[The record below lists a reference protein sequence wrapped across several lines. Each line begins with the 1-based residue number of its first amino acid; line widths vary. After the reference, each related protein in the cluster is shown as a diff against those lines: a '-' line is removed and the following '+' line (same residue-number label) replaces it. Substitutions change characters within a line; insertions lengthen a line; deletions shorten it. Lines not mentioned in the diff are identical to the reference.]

1 MALRSEPD
9 AVCACFVCMCAV
21 ARKIWAGLTGFVL
34 VDVGVR
40 VERCTVTRRPSY
52 VVAICPG
59 SVVRS
64 DMSHV
69 AMSCEFCAGEV

>member
-40 VERCTVTRRPSY
+40 VERCTDIRRA
-52 VVAICPG
+52 VIRRRGIPG
-59 SVVRS
+59 VSR
-64 DMSHV
+64 
-69 AMSCEFCAGEV
+69 EK